1 MEWPEISVRNSCI
14 YPSSYLCANLV
25 PMQSLFHALTD
36 ATERVR
42 TQYPELTDE
51 DVRNAY
57 TTYRE
62 HFAAHEADPPVADQ
76 KAVDELLYALWDII
90 VERETEGVDQV
101 EDLEAFYVTTFQ
113 QLLAPPTPAEEQV
126 LIAQAKPVDTSPV
139 GPPPVEQHEVL
150 TAEDLVEDVPQK
162 RIYTVRI
169 SLDGSQPEI
178 WRRVLIPADVPQ
190 TELHYIL
197 QAAMGWRGSEQFQFL
212 PPQDRELPSSG
223 EPTLADLL
231 PKEGDDCGYEFDRGT
246 TWYHHLELESIG
258 TPEGRRRYP
267 VCTAGQRACPP
278 EDIGG
283 LKAYEEMLERMK
295 DPTQSE
301 YREMNGWLTQDFNP
315 ASFNIEQ
322 ANLRLSRH
330 GQVSFQAVV

>member
-1 MEWPEISVRNSCI
+1 M
-14 YPSSYLCANLV
+14 SSDL
-25 PMQSLFHALTD
+25 QGALLNV
-36 ATERVR
+36 AEEVQR
-42 TQYPELTDE
+42 QYPELSRE
-51 DVRNAY
+51 DLRTAF
-57 TTYRE
+57 TIYRE
-62 HFAAHEADPPVADQ
+62 YFLQAKDDPPVSPRLAM
-76 KAVDELLYALWDII
+76 DELLLALWDVI
-90 VERETEGVDQV
+90 VDREMASADTVA
-101 EDLEAFYVTTFQ
+101 DLEAHYAAAFDTLASVVIGDATADTLVAVPTSVAEATT
-113 QLLAPPTPAEEQV
+113 APAPVLEEATQSLDSV
-126 LIAQAKPVDTSPV
+126 AQNDPQ
-139 GPPPVEQHEVL
+139 EQ
-150 TAEDLVEDVPQK
+150 
-162 RIYTVRI
+162 IYTVKI

-178 WRRVLIPADVPQ
+178 WRRVLIPANVPQ

-267 VCTAGQRACPP
+267 VCIAGQRACPP